1 MPSTSSCSFGRQ
13 RSYRLEVISSPVYC
27 QTSGSMLCSP
37 TLVGELHVEQTSTV
51 SSREGSSEPDGRRA
65 SNGSLAQDDLP
76 YLIASVS
83 VWSSDGTQQLMPI
96 PAGTVTEAGNAP
108 PQPLLRGRLVVH
120 GQAVRDASGAEHI
133 YFIFAGIQ
141 LTQPGAWRLGVSLF
155 GLWPTAGSLQS
166 RRRSSQESVA
176 NDGTL
181 LATVIAD
188 TPTTAFL
195 EEDMD
200 GLRRAMDACTEDPRH
215 EQLEDFFANLSQ
227 QGVDIFGSE
236 QSSDGS
242 EPRQ

>member
-1 MPSTSSCSFGRQ
+1 
-13 RSYRLEVISSPVYC
+13 
-27 QTSGSMLCSP
+27 MLCSP